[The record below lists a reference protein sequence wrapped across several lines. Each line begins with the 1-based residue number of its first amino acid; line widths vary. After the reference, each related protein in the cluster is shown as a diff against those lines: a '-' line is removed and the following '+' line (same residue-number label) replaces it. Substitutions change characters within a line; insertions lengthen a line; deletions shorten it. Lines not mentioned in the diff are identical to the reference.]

1 MKPPNYKKLE
11 AGYKDGAHLE
21 KGWVL
26 ANHILV
32 SFHVAFISSV
42 LSLPLA
48 HIFKTEVLTFIFRSP
63 ETAISALFMYIS
75 FHTGVAI
82 HEMGHFLE
90 AGRIAALNRS
100 AQEEFNQKTN
110 QGLVKRIFYYAKMF
124 ILTPYGKAL
133 GIKREGLNYYPDAPY
148 NLAVAANGPKASRN
162 ASLFAL
168 PLAIMLLYFGLH
180 FNHIPSLYV
189 GRLCLGI
196 GLVTLLDFFIA
207 DPGKYREFREREE
220 KAKHKA
226 EMVEK
231 VSDWYRVSQSV
242 KQRMLEER
250 IQKAVHPS
258 LGNVEAPWQFRNC
271 GMGGRHTEKEY
282 PESNISMQE
291 GMFVILGAPN
301 YEEAQ
306 EMTVKLQ
313 NRLKEII
320 EKGEGCRVMGIGLE
334 GGLAPYIEKGGYP
347 LPELRLWTMM
357 KQSIEECG
365 YKPGADIAIALD
377 PAMSEL
383 QNAYREE
390 YNMPDSVGT
399 YLFWRDKARVIFS
412 RDQVLEIYRKAIQE
426 YEIPIISIEDGFAE
440 DDYQG
445 WQMLLEELGDRILV
459 IGDDLVTTNDKTIEM
474 SASQHLINT
483 ALIKA
488 NQIGTLYETILA
500 VLVALGKNLELVVS
514 HRSKSPNDDMEAQVA
529 LAVNALGLKAGG
541 GANTERLVKYQKVL
555 DLMNKL
561 ERGIALTSLKEG
573 AKAIIRNFTSC
584 EEPTN
589 AGIPTVGVEVQ
600 VYSPETQL
608 ILEKRGATPL
618 GTSAGAGEAIHL
630 IDSLIEY
637 AEYKEVAD
645 RHSDLFQKVEE
656 GTYEFKKGV
665 SESQVR
671 ETRNEKL
678 IQLFAKSERYEGK
691 GCLNAAENV
700 VKIIAPKF
708 EGKDLASLS
717 LRDIDKTLLDLEREA
732 AVRNGKLSPEAKEE
746 AQVLVMQRKG
756 TLGMNAILSVSLA
769 LARALSH
776 IKGKELYELLREE
789 MLSIVGGLAQD
800 YNIAIEGREFSDYT
814 RALRQ
819 VNGILEEQGKAL
831 YECLREQT
839 GIYKGDSSLP

>member
-11 AGYKDGAHLE
+11 AEHKGRAHLE

-231 VSDWYRVSQSV
+231 VSDWYRTSQSV

-320 EKGEGCRVMGIGLE
+320 E
-334 GGLAPYIEKGGYP
+334 
-347 LPELRLWTMM
+347 
-357 KQSIEECG
+357 
-365 YKPGADIAIALD
+365 
-377 PAMSEL
+377 
-383 QNAYREE
+383 
-390 YNMPDSVGT
+390 
-399 YLFWRDKARVIFS
+399 
-412 RDQVLEIYRKAIQE
+412 
-426 YEIPIISIEDGFAE
+426 
-440 DDYQG
+440 
-445 WQMLLEELGDRILV
+445 
-459 IGDDLVTTNDKTIEM
+459 
-474 SASQHLINT
+474 
-483 ALIKA
+483 
-488 NQIGTLYETILA
+488 
-500 VLVALGKNLELVVS
+500 
-514 HRSKSPNDDMEAQVA
+514 
-529 LAVNALGLKAGG
+529 
-541 GANTERLVKYQKVL
+541 
-555 DLMNKL
+555 
-561 ERGIALTSLKEG
+561 
-573 AKAIIRNFTSC
+573 
-584 EEPTN
+584 
-589 AGIPTVGVEVQ
+589 
-600 VYSPETQL
+600 
-608 ILEKRGATPL
+608 
-618 GTSAGAGEAIHL
+618 
-630 IDSLIEY
+630 
-637 AEYKEVAD
+637 
-645 RHSDLFQKVEE
+645 
-656 GTYEFKKGV
+656 
-665 SESQVR
+665 
-671 ETRNEKL
+671 
-678 IQLFAKSERYEGK
+678 
-691 GCLNAAENV
+691 
-700 VKIIAPKF
+700 
-708 EGKDLASLS
+708 
-717 LRDIDKTLLDLEREA
+717 
-732 AVRNGKLSPEAKEE
+732 
-746 AQVLVMQRKG
+746 
-756 TLGMNAILSVSLA
+756 
-769 LARALSH
+769 
-776 IKGKELYELLREE
+776 
-789 MLSIVGGLAQD
+789 
-800 YNIAIEGREFSDYT
+800 
-814 RALRQ
+814 
-819 VNGILEEQGKAL
+819 
-831 YECLREQT
+831 
-839 GIYKGDSSLP
+839 